1 VPDSSLIERLAALP
15 TLSGVPRAQLAWLV
29 SHGQQQ
35 VFASGETMFTKGQ
48 RLPGVY
54 VVLTGRFSIRVSNA
68 GVVRR
73 VREWTVGSVS
83 GQLPYSRMTEVPG
96 DVKADEPVEIL
107 LVPREHLK
115 EMARECYELTELCV
129 HEMVD
134 RARQFKA
141 YDLQSEK
148 MASLGR
154 LSAGLAHELNNPSS
168 AIVRSAKEFGTCRAQ
183 LAASARALGAAG
195 LSAEELRRVDAAAA
209 RATRAAR
216 PALSAVGR
224 ADRED
229 DITSWLDAHGVD
241 ASLAEPLANSAL
253 ILADLDAL
261 ASELSDAHLEIALR
275 HIASDIAA
283 GSLTAEIE
291 IAASRIHS
299 LVAAVK
305 SFTHR
310 DRSPAPEPVR
320 LGDSLAD
327 TATLIGSKARSKGVT
342 LDVRVE
348 PDDLTIQGVAGE
360 LNQVWLNLIDNAID
374 AAPQSGRVQIG
385 AVLEGPYAV
394 VSVVDNGKGI
404 SQADRDRIF
413 ELFFTTKPI
422 GQGTGLGLDIAQGI
436 VGRHGGTI
444 EVSSVPG
451 RTEFRVLLPVAGITG
466 DMRA

>member
-1 VPDSSLIERLAALP
+1 MVDSSLIERLAALP
-15 TLSGVPRAQLAWLV
+15 TLSGVPRAQLEWLV
-29 SHGQQQ
+29 SHGEQHS
-35 VFASGETMFTKGQ
+35 FGRGETMFAKGQ

-54 VVLTGRFSIRVSNA
+54 VVLAGHFSIRVPSA
-68 GVVRR
+68 GVSRK
-73 VREWTVGSVS
+73 VREWTVGSIS
-83 GQLPYSRMTEVPG
+83 GYLPYSRMTELPG

-107 LVPREHLK
+107 LVPREHIK
-115 EMARECYELTELCV
+115 EMTRECYEFTELCV

-168 AIVRSAKEFGTCRAQ
+168 AIVRSAKEFV
-183 LAASARALGAAG
+183 ASRGHLTSSAYALGAAG
-195 LSAEELRRVDAAAA
+195 LSREQITLVDAVAS
-209 RATRAAR
+209 RAVGAR
-216 PALSAVGR
+216 PSLSPVAR

-229 DITSWLDAHGVD
+229 DIASWLDAHGLD
-241 ASLAEPLANSAL
+241 SGLAEPFAKSAVT
-253 ILADLDAL
+253 LADLDAL
-261 ASELSDAHLEIALR
+261 ADALGRAHLDTALT
-275 HIASDIAA
+275 HVASCLTAT
-283 GSLTAEIE
+283 SLTAEIE

-310 DRSPAPEPVR
+310 DRSSAPEPVR
-320 LGDSLAD
+320 LGGSLAD
-327 TATLIGSKARSKGVT
+327 TATLLGSKARSKGVT

-348 PDDLTIQGVAGE
+348 PNDLTIQGVAGE
-360 LNQVWLNLIDNAID
+360 LNQVWLNLVDNAID
-374 AAPQSGRVQIG
+374 ASPQAGEVQIG
-385 AVLEGPYAV
+385 AVAEGPYAV

-404 SQADRDRIF
+404 SQEDRDRIF
-413 ELFFTTKPI
+413 EPFFTTKPI

-451 RTEFRVLLPVAGITG
+451 RTEFRVLLPVAGIPG